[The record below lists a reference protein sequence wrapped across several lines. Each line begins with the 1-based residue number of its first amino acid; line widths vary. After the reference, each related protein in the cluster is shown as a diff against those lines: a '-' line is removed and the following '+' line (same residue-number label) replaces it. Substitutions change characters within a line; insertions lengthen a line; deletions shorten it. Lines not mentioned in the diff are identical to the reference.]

1 MHNFTT
7 YKSAAIMTLAGTL
20 FGIASWGFSA
30 TFRNVAV
37 PQYNTDYVSFLIT
50 GIIVAN
56 LIMPL
61 GSGVSKGL
69 NPQTIENV
77 LMTGMSTP
85 TFVLGQVMFSY
96 ILSVV
101 FLVPQLI
108 VGVYVFGAHL
118 DINYLSLVLAI
129 VISSVIVFSFSL
141 ISTGMRIV
149 TKVNDPVT
157 WSIGMASQIFSGM
170 TFPVS
175 HLNNYIPGL
184 SNASWFLPNTWIYD
198 IVRLSTLEDASL
210 TQPAVAEAFLVAL
223 GIAVVLLPLG
233 ARVFQWGLNRAKR
246 DGTLGQY

>member
-1 MHNFTT
+1 M
-7 YKSAAIMTLAGTL
+7 G
-20 FGIASWGFSA
+20 SWGFSA
-30 TFRNVAV
+30 LYRNVQV
-37 PQYNTDYVSFLIT
+37 TQYNTDYVSFLIT
-50 GIIVAN
+50 GIIVSN

-77 LMTGMSTP
+77 LMVGMSMP

-96 ILSVV
+96 ILSVL
-101 FLVPQLI
+101 FLIPQVI
-108 VGVYVFGAHL
+108 VGVYFFGAHL
-118 DINYLSLVLAI
+118 VINYVSLILAV

-149 TKVNDPVT
+149 TKVNDPIT
-157 WSIGMASQIFSGM
+157 WSISMASQVLSGM

-175 HLNNYIPGL
+175 YLNHVLPGL
-184 SNASWFLPNTWIYD
+184 STVSWFLPNTWIYD
-198 IVRLSTLEDASL
+198 IIRLSSLEGASL
-210 TQPAVAEAFLVAL
+210 TQPSVAEAFLVAVC
-223 GIAVVLLPLG
+223 IAAVLLPTG